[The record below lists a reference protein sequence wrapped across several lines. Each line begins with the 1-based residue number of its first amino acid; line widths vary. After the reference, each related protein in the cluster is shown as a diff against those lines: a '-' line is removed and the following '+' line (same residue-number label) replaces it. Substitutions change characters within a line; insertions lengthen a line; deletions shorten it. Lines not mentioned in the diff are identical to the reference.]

1 MENELFA
8 FIERY
13 MPLTEEEKAMLRG
26 MPLFKHFKK
35 GEVFLQEGDVSDKQF
50 FVLKGCVRCFY
61 WVGAEEKTTD
71 FYTELQSVVP
81 RQASPAGKVGYN
93 LACVED
99 SILLVGTADMEQELF
114 ASFPRFEKLCRLLT
128 EQLLSQSHTALDTF
142 KTTSAEQRYR
152 HLLTTRPGLVQRVP
166 LLQLASYLGVRPESL
181 SRIRR
186 RIAKEGS
193 VATAKPV

>member
-1 MENELFA
+1 MEAELFA

-13 MPLTEEEKAMLRG
+13 IPLAEEEKAMLRG
-26 MPLFKHFKK
+26 MSLFRHFRK
-35 GEVFLQEGDVSDKQF
+35 GEVFLREGDVVDRQF

-61 WVGAEEKTTD
+61 WVDGEEKTTD
-71 FYTELQSVVP
+71 FYTELQTVVP
-81 RQASPAGKVGYN
+81 RQHGQAGTAAYN

-128 EQLLSQSHTALDTF
+128 EQLLSQTHTALDTF
-142 KTTSAEQRYR
+142 KTTSAEDRYR
-152 HLLTTRPGLVQRVP
+152 QLLATRPGLVQRVP
-166 LLQLASYLGVRPESL
+166 LQQLASYLGIRPESL

-186 RIAKEGS
+186 RVAKES
-193 VATAKPV
+193 VSARQG

>member
-1 MENELFA
+1 METELFA

-26 MPLFKHFKK
+26 MPLFRHFRK
-35 GEVFLQEGDVSDKQF
+35 GEVFLREGEVADQQF

-61 WVGAEEKTTD
+61 WVEGEERTTD
-71 FYTELQSVVP
+71 FFTELESVVP
-81 RQASPAGKVGYN
+81 RQAGPAGTAGYN

-99 SILLVGTADMEQELF
+99 CILLVGTADMEQELF

-142 KTTSAEQRYR
+142 KTTTAEQRYR
-152 HLLTTRPGLVQRVP
+152 HLLASQPGLVQRVP
-166 LLQLASYLGVRPESL
+166 LQQLASYLGVRPESL

-193 VATAKPV
+193 PATAKPV